1 MLAYY
6 SCDNC
11 GLTVR
16 NKRIRYV
23 MLYYIYVLKVANID
37 GSLPLYYFLPLI
49 FCFVMNLANNFLSL
63 GPGIKILYD
72 MCR

>member
-1 MLAYY
+1 
-6 SCDNC
+6 
-11 GLTVR
+11 
-16 NKRIRYV
+16 

-63 GPGIKILYD
+63 GLGIKILHD
-72 MCR
+72 MCK